1 MILEGLKNYFRAY
14 KYFFTILGVFSL
26 GVVLGLSA
34 LLPGVVAA
42 IKDLTV
48 NVSEVVTNVDLDYRA
63 LMQSLT
69 RAVTA
74 LNWAKPEQAIGTL
87 FDSEWLNGTLNDGIH
102 SLLPEAESYG
112 VQITAAV
119 TAAIEGIISC
129 VVVFVVFSVLGFA
142 GGFMLAKF
150 LIKRSMAKKVWW
162 KNILS
167 SFFDLAVTAALAAV
181 FFAVRKAWVP
191 GGYLALAGLILVFSL
206 IALFKAYLFFG
217 LKKVDIKEIVNDRN
231 VAMIIVTDLII
242 ILLTGLFTVA
252 VFEILNYFAGVF
264 LSVAIVPT
272 GLIVITYNAE
282 AYVKSVVEK
291 RNNFQNTMTLK
302 GEN

>member
-1 MILEGLKNYFRAY
+1 M
-14 KYFFTILGVFSL
+14 
-26 GVVLGLSA
+26 
-34 LLPGVVAA
+34 
-42 IKDLTV
+42 
-48 NVSEVVTNVDLDYRA
+48 
-63 LMQSLT
+63 
-69 RAVTA
+69 
-74 LNWAKPEQAIGTL
+74 
-87 FDSEWLNGTLNDGIH
+87 
-102 SLLPEAESYG
+102 
-112 VQITAAV
+112 
-119 TAAIEGIISC
+119 
-129 VVVFVVFSVLGFA
+129 
-142 GGFMLAKF
+142 
-150 LIKRSMAKKVWW
+150 
-162 KNILS
+162 
-167 SFFDLAVTAALAAV
+167 
-181 FFAVRKAWVP
+181 
-191 GGYLALAGLILVFSL
+191 AGLILVFSL

-291 RNNFQNTMTLK
+291 RNNLQNTMTLK